1 MHLRFSEDELVTLA
15 EMVTLATEMAN
26 YNQQEGSQRDF
37 SRFEAME
44 EKILSAARRNGVDL
58 PLETDPG
65 SGKPRIADSENSSY
79 LQTCLEEIRNSLFW
93 EELMIRLSERD
104 LIREVGAKKWSSLS
118 EDAQEKAT
126 KPRER
131 RYWRKFT
138 TEGIESLHWISPNS
152 HSNSEF

>member
-37 SRFEAME
+37 ARFEAVE
-44 EKILSAARRNGVDL
+44 EKILAAASRNGVNL
-58 PLETDPG
+58 PLETDPK
-65 SGKPRIADSENSSY
+65 SGKIRLSDSYQEDSY
-79 LQTCLEEIRNSLFW
+79 LQTCLEEVRNSLFW
-93 EELMIRLSERD
+93 EELMVRLSERD
-104 LIREVGAKKWSSLS
+104 LIREVGAAKWESLS
-118 EDAQEKAT
+118 EEAQEKAT

-138 TEGIESLHWISPNS
+138 TEGIESLHWISPQRAA
-152 HSNSEF
+152 EG